1 MSKRD
6 YYEILGIGRDA
17 SAAEIKKAYR
27 RLAMKHHPD
36 RNPGDSKS
44 EEAFKA
50 ASEAYEVL
58 SNDEK
63 RQLYDRYGHE
73 GLKGSGGGAGGAGF
87 GDVFGDIFAD
97 IFGGGRAGGG
107 HAGAMRGSDLR
118 YNLNISL
125 EDAAFGTEV
134 TIRVPRWSSCEP
146 CSGTGAKPGS
156 APKTCVTCQGAGQV
170 RMQQGFFTVQQT
182 CPQCRGR
189 GEIISEFCQSCGGE
203 GRQRDEKALKVNI
216 PAGVDSGDRIRLSGE
231 GEAGDRGGP
240 PGDLYVQIEIE
251 PHRLFTRD
259 GNDLICQ
266 VPIDFATA
274 ALGGDL
280 EVPTL
285 NGKAKLQ
292 IPAETQTHKVFRLR
306 GKGVRSV
313 RGGGTGDL
321 LCQVIVETPV
331 KLNKKQRELLGEFH
345 DSLHGGGDKHNPQ
358 SRSWLDKA
366 KDFIES
372 HIH

>member
-6 YYEILGIGRDA
+6 YYEVLGISRDA
-17 SAAEIKKAYR
+17 SASEIKKAYR

-44 EEAFKA
+44 ENIFKE

-58 SNDEK
+58 SDEDK
-63 RQLYDRYGHE
+63 RQAYDRYGHD
-73 GLKGSGGGAGGAGF
+73 GVKGMGGAGGAGGF

-97 IFGGGRAGGG
+97 IFGGGRAGGR
-107 HAGAMRGSDLR
+107 AGAMRGSDLR
-118 YNLNISL
+118 YNLAVSL

-134 TIRVPRWSSCEP
+134 TIRVPRWSSCET
-146 CSGTGAKPGS
+146 CHGSGAKPGTQPQS
-156 APKTCVTCQGAGQV
+156 CGTCHGVGQV

-189 GEIISEFCQSCGGE
+189 GEIITEFCGDCGGE
-203 GRQRDEKALKVNI
+203 GRQRSEKSLKVNI
-216 PAGVDSGDRIRLSGE
+216 PAGVDTGDRIRLSGE
-231 GEAGDRGGP
+231 GEAGERGGP
-240 PGDLYVQIEIE
+240 PGDLYVQIEVE
-251 PHRLFTRD
+251 PHHLFNRD
-259 GNDLICQ
+259 GNDLICK

-274 ALGGDL
+274 ALGGEL

-285 NGKAKLQ
+285 TGRAKLQ
-292 IPAETQTHKVFRLR
+292 IPAETQSHKVFRMR

-313 RGGGTGDL
+313 RGGATGDL
-321 LCQVIVETPV
+321 LCQVVVETPV
-331 KLNKKQRELLGEFH
+331 HLNKQQKDLLRQFR
-345 DSLHGGGDKHNPQ
+345 DSLRGGGDKHNPQ
-358 SRSWLDKA
+358 EKSWLDKA
-366 KDFIES
+366 KEFIES

>member
-6 YYEILGIGRDA
+6 YYEILGVARDA

-36 RNPGDSKS
+36 RNAGDSAS
-44 EEAFKA
+44 EEAFKQ

-58 SNDEK
+58 TDNEK
-63 RQLYDRYGHE
+63 RQVYDRYGHE
-73 GLKGSGGGAGGAGF
+73 GLKGGAGGGHGAGF
-87 GDVFGDIFAD
+87 GDVFGDIFSD
-97 IFGGGRAGGG
+97 IFGGSRSARGG
-107 HAGAMRGSDLR
+107 ARRGSDLR

-134 TIRVPRWSSCEP
+134 TIRVPRWSACEP
-146 CSGTGAKPGS
+146 CHGTGAKPGTKPQS
-156 APKTCVTCQGAGQV
+156 CQTCKGAGQV
-170 RMQQGFFTVQQT
+170 RMQQGFFAVQQT

-189 GEIISEFCQSCGGE
+189 GEIITEHCRTCGGD
-203 GRQRDEKALKVNI
+203 GRVSDEKSLKVTI
-216 PAGVDSGDRIRLSGE
+216 PAGVDTGDRIRLSGE
-231 GEAGDRGGP
+231 GEAGEMGGP
-240 PGDLYVQIEIE
+240 NGDLYVQMDVE
-251 PHRLFTRD
+251 PHHFFSRE
-259 GNDLICQ
+259 GNDLVCQ
-266 VPIDFATA
+266 VPINFVTA
-274 ALGGDL
+274 ALGGEL

-285 NGKAKLQ
+285 SGKAKLQ
-292 IPAETQTHKVFRLR
+292 IPPETQSHKVFRLR

-321 LCQVIVETPV
+321 LCQIVVETPV
-331 KLNKKQRELLGEFH
+331 NLNKKQKALLEEFQ
-345 DSLHGGGDKHNPQ
+345 DSLHGGGHKHHPQ

-372 HIH
+372 HLH